1 MYMDS
6 IKYNEIT
13 QVNRA
18 SRKAYEQIQSEG
30 IKDVYYLSREDL
42 NIPSGGWVDYV
53 HPSDFGMQQ
62 QAAAVERKVREILHI
77 PLGSLTTTIPVTQ
90 RREPNMYEWQIRHR
104 TFLEQVR
111 NHPQPRFWKPAGR
124 MSFSQASRPFL
135 LRCSNSPPQ

>member
-6 IKYNEIT
+6 IKYNEVT

-62 QAAAVERKVREILHI
+62 QAAAVAYSFRQPDNNH
-77 PLGSLTTTIPVTQ
+77 S
-90 RREPNMYEWQIRHR
+90 RHP
-104 TFLEQVR
+104 TPGTEHV
-111 NHPQPRFWKPAGR
+111 
-124 MSFSQASRPFL
+124 
-135 LRCSNSPPQ
+135 

>member
-6 IKYNEIT
+6 IKYNEVT

-42 NIPSGGWVDYV
+42 NIPSDGWVDYV
-53 HPSDFGMQQ
+53 HPSDFGMKQ
-62 QAAAVERKVREILHI
+62 QAIVVERKVREILHI

-90 RREPNMYEWQIRHR
+90 RREPHMYAAIR
-104 TFLEQVR
+104 L
-111 NHPQPRFWKPAGR
+111 K
-124 MSFSQASRPFL
+124 L
-135 LRCSNSPPQ
+135 

>member
-1 MYMDS
+1 MVQDSILLPILLIEHGGYSNMYMDS

-53 HPSDFGMQQ
+53 HPSDFGN
-62 QAAAVERKVREILHI
+62 AATSGSRRKKGPGNPAYSFRQLDNNH
-77 PLGSLTTTIPVTQ
+77 S
-90 RREPNMYEWQIRHR
+90 RHP
-104 TFLEQVR
+104 TPGTEHV
-111 NHPQPRFWKPAGR
+111 
-124 MSFSQASRPFL
+124 
-135 LRCSNSPPQ
+135 

>member
-6 IKYNEIT
+6 IKYNEVT

-77 PLGSLTTTIPVTQ
+77 PLRQPDNNHS
-90 RREPNMYEWQIRHR
+90 RHP
-104 TFLEQVR
+104 TPGTAYVR
-111 NHPQPRFWKPAGR
+111 MALPSPRFPGAGTQP
-124 MSFSQASRPFL
+124 SA
-135 LRCSNSPPQ
+135 

>member
-6 IKYNEIT
+6 IKYNEVT

-53 HPSDFGMQQ
+53 HPSDFGMKQ
-62 QAAAVERKVREILHI
+62 QAIVVERKVR
-77 PLGSLTTTIPVTQ
+77 
-90 RREPNMYEWQIRHR
+90 
-104 TFLEQVR
+104 
-111 NHPQPRFWKPAGR
+111 
-124 MSFSQASRPFL
+124 
-135 LRCSNSPPQ
+135 